1 MCFEFSRN
9 AVDMYMF
16 IQTLK
21 EARDYA
27 ATIKRPFPNI
37 DFENLDPHSPESFYV
52 FEEEG
57 KPTVIHIPLFNMDNC
72 KG

>member
-1 MCFEFSRN
+1 
-9 AVDMYMF
+9 MYMF